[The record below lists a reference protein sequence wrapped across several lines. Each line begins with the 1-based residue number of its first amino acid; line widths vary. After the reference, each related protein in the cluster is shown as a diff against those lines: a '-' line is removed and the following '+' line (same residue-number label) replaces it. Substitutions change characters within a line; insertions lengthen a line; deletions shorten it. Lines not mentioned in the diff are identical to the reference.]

1 MAGRKKSRVFQFGLY
16 GLDTNLLVA
25 LFFIM
30 VFGFIMIYS
39 ASYYLAGMSS
49 VYKNDPMYLL
59 KNQVTYSILGIVAM
73 LVVSNINYH
82 VWSRFA
88 VLGYLTSVLLVLLLK
103 VPGLG
108 VKVKG
113 AVRWL
118 KLGPLPQFQVAEP
131 IKLIMIVFMATLIV
145 AKGGHLKT
153 WMSMIKMV
161 LPSAIVAVLIW
172 WISDNMST
180 AAILLGT
187 AVFMIYVVHPEQWKF
202 IVCLIFVVAVAGAV
216 LWYVE
221 NLDPSE
227 LLDADFRFKRIL
239 AWLHPYDFEQGKAF
253 QSLQGL
259 YAIGS
264 GGLWGKGLG
273 NSIQKLGKIPEPFN
287 DYIFAIICEELGIF
301 GAGLIILLFIYLL
314 YRIYIVSQTAVD
326 MLGRM
331 ISIGVLSHIA
341 LQVILNL
348 LVVTNL
354 FPTTGV
360 TLPFFSSG
368 GTASVFLLIEIGL
381 VLSINKYSV
390 RRRLEAIWE
399 EERNLPQRRGASN
412 IRRV

>member
-1 MAGRKKSRVFQFGLY
+1 MAKRRRGGIFQFGLR

-30 VFGFIMIYS
+30 VFGFVMLYS
-39 ASYYLAGMSS
+39 ASYYIAGISRAYNYDHMFLLRSQMIYS
-49 VYKNDPMYLL
+49 V
-59 KNQVTYSILGIVAM
+59 LGIAAM
-73 LVVSNINYH
+73 LVVANINYH
-82 VWSRFA
+82 VWSKFA
-88 VLGYLTSVLLVLLLK
+88 VLGYIFCIVLILLLL

-108 VKVKG
+108 VNVKG
-113 AVRWL
+113 ATRWL
-118 KLGPLPQFQVAEP
+118 RIGPVQFQVAEP
-131 IKLIMIVFMATLIV
+131 VKLVMIVFMATLIV
-145 AKGGHLKT
+145 ARGAHIRSWK
-153 WMSMIKMV
+153 SMFKIMI
-161 LPSAIVAVLIW
+161 PSAIVSVLIW
-172 WISDNMST
+172 RISDNMST

-202 IVCLIFVVAVAGAV
+202 FLCAGALAAVIAGV
-216 LWYVE
+216 LWYVKS
-221 NLDPSE
+221 LDPSQ
-227 LLDADFRFKRIL
+227 LADANFRFARIR
-239 AWLHPYDFEQGKAF
+239 AWLEPYEYESDTAF

-273 NSIQKLGKIPEPFN
+273 NSIQKLGKIPEPYN

-314 YRIYIVSQTAVD
+314 YRIYTISQTAED

-348 LVVTNL
+348 MVVTGL

-360 TLPFFSSG
+360 TLPFFSAG
-368 GTASVFLLIEIGL
+368 GTATVFLLMEIGL
-381 VLSINKYSV
+381 VLSVNKYSV
-390 RRRLEAIWE
+390 KKRREAMLSE
-399 EERNLPQRRGASN
+399 GNHVSR
-412 IRRV
+412 

>member
-1 MAGRKKSRVFQFGLY
+1 MTKKKKEGIFQFGLY

-25 LFFIM
+25 LFFVMI
-30 VFGFIMIYS
+30 FGFVMIYS
-39 ASYYLAGMSS
+39 ASYYTAGMSKA
-49 VYKNDPMYLL
+49 YNYDPMYLL
-59 KNQVTYSILGIVAM
+59 RNQMIYSALGVAAM

-82 VWSRFA
+82 VWKRFA
-88 VLGYLTSVLLVLLLK
+88 VIGYLFCIVLILLLK

-118 KLGPLPQFQVAEP
+118 RIGPIQFQVAEP

-145 AKGGHLKT
+145 AKGRKLKS
-153 WMSMIKMV
+153 WISMFQMV
-161 LPSAIVAVLIW
+161 LPSAIIAVLIW
-172 WISDNMST
+172 QISDNMST

-202 IVCLIFVVAVAGAV
+202 IVCAVGVATVVAAVLYYVQSLDPTELAGANFRFARIRA
-216 LWYVE
+216 W
-221 NLDPSE
+221 LDPYE
-227 LLDADFRFKRIL
+227 
-239 AWLHPYDFEQGKAF
+239 YEQDKAF

-264 GGLWGKGLG
+264 GGVWGKGLG
-273 NSIQKLGKIPEPFN
+273 NSIQKLGKIPEPYN

-314 YRIYIVSQTAVD
+314 YRIYTISQTAED

-331 ISIGVLSHIA
+331 ISIGVMSHIS

-348 LVVTNL
+348 MVVTNL

-360 TLPFFSSG
+360 TLPFFSYG
-368 GTASVFLLIEIGL
+368 GTASCFLLIEIGL
-381 VLSINKYSV
+381 VLSVNKYSV
-390 RRRLEAIWE
+390 KKRLDAIREARLE
-399 EERNLPQRRGASN
+399 
-412 IRRV
+412 